1 MENKDKVDLNALRQ
15 SKDYGYEQDK
25 HERKC
30 LVQTDKVNEKIEEM
44 ITSAHNKLNN
54 GNSSEK
60 MMAVGIIQ
68 LVNELNLLA
77 RCCPNDTQ
85 LGNNFRQILGIK

>member
-25 HERKC
+25 YEQKC
-30 LVQTDKVNEKIEEM
+30 LVQRDKVNEKIEEM

-68 LVNELNLLA
+68 LVNELNSLS

-85 LGNNFRQILGIK
+85 LGKNFRQILGIK

>member
-1 MENKDKVDLNALRQ
+1 MEDKDKVDLNALRQ
-15 SKDYGYEQDK
+15 SKDYGYEQDQYQQ
-25 HERKC
+25 KC

-54 GNSSEK
+54 GTSSEK

-68 LVNELNLLA
+68 LVNELNSLA
-77 RCCPNDTQ
+77 RCCPNDAQ
-85 LGNNFRQILGIK
+85 LGKNFRQILGIK